1 MKKYFSTV
9 FLFFFILLSGNV
21 CFSQNS
27 VSISLDIF
35 NLAKIQTLYIS
46 DFDILQEGTN
56 EELFRITIRNSGS
69 DDIPGCHI
77 KIELSKDNNILAY
90 VTTNTFDLPPGIH
103 SFTNVQM
110 NQGEYD
116 IDGQAISVKESKLA
130 EDDIENIQE
139 NILSSGKAPVG
150 VYKIVAMICIN
161 NSTVP
166 EDQNDSAVSEF
177 ISITNPSFV
186 QLVSPGSLA
195 GYGLPEDVY
204 TEFPVFQWN
213 GNGEKYQV
221 LVFEKKGSSQSI
233 DEILGGTPN
242 WKTDPGED
250 PLASLSV
257 QYNPGSGSI
266 PLEFGKTYYWLTK
279 MFVETSSG
287 EEEINSEVW
296 QFCLVDPVNFNN
308 KQGLLTKESL
318 LNFLREILGDRVDDI
333 SQSLT
338 DFHLQTISV
347 NGQNITVQELYEIL
361 KEYKGTDVEVL
372 DLLLQSSN

>member
-1 MKKYFSTV
+1 MKKYFLTV
-9 FLFFFILLSGNV
+9 FLLFFILLNGNV

-35 NLAKIQTLYIS
+35 NLDRIQTLYVS

-56 EELFRITIRNSGS
+56 EELFRITISNSGS
-69 DDIPGCHI
+69 SDIPGCQI
-77 KIELSKDNNILAY
+77 RLELSKDNKILAY
-90 VTTNTFDLPPGIH
+90 VTTKSFELPPGAY
-103 SFTNVQM
+103 SFTNVQL
-110 NQGEYD
+110 NQGEYT
-116 IDGQAISVKESKLA
+116 IGGQTIRVKESKMSE
-130 EDDIENIQE
+130 EDIGSIQE

-166 EDQNDSAVSEF
+166 EDVNDSAVDEF
-177 ISITNPSFV
+177 IITNPSFV

-195 GYGLPEDVY
+195 GYGLPEDIY

-250 PLASLSV
+250 PLTSLSV

-287 EEEINSEVW
+287 EEKINSEVW

-308 KQGLLTKESL
+308 KQGLLTKETL
-318 LNFLREILGDRVDDI
+318 LNFLRDILGDRVDDI

>member
-1 MKKYFSTV
+1 MLCFYFLTI
-9 FLFFFILLSGNV
+9 FLLFFILLSSNV
-21 CFSQNS
+21 CFSQNVEVTLS
-27 VSISLDIF
+27 VF
-35 NLAKIQTLYIS
+35 NLDRIQTLYVS
-46 DFDILQEGTN
+46 DYDILQEGTG
-56 EELFRITIRNSGS
+56 EELFRINITNSAGAISGS
-69 DDIPGCHI
+69 HI
-77 KIELSKDNNILAY
+77 RIELSKDNKILAY
-90 VTTNTFDLPPGIH
+90 VTTNPFDLPPGTY
-103 SFTNVQM
+103 SFTNVQL
-110 NQGEYD
+110 NQGEYE
-116 IDGQAISVKESKLA
+116 IAGKTISVKESGIVE
-130 EDDIENIQE
+130 EDIGNIQE
-139 NILSSGKAPVG
+139 NILASGKMPIGHYTLATTIYG
-150 VYKIVAMICIN
+150 N
-161 NSTVP
+161 NNNELGS
-166 EDQNDSAVSEF
+166 DAVHF
-177 ISITNPSFV
+177 IITNPSFV

-195 GYGLPEDVY
+195 GYGLPEDIY

-250 PLASLSV
+250 PLTSLSV

-266 PLEFGKTYYWLTK
+266 PLEFGKTYYWFTK
-279 MFVETSSG
+279 MLVETSSG
-287 EEEINSEVW
+287 EEKINSEVW

>member
-1 MKKYFSTV
+1 MKKYFLTI
-9 FLFFFILLSGNV
+9 FLLFFILLSGNV
-21 CFSQNS
+21 CFSQVTVTLS
-27 VSISLDIF
+27 VF
-35 NLAKIQTLYIS
+35 NLDRIQTLYVS
-46 DFDILQEGTN
+46 DYDILQEGTG
-56 EELFRITIRNSGS
+56 EELFRININNSGS
-69 DDIPGCHI
+69 TNVQNCHI
-77 KIELSKDNNILAY
+77 RIELSKDNKILAY
-90 VTTNTFDLPPGIH
+90 LTTNTFDLPSGTH
-103 SFTNVQM
+103 SFTNVQLS
-110 NQGEYD
+110 QGEYM
-116 IDGQAISVKESKLA
+116 IGEQNIRVKESKMSE
-130 EDDIENIQE
+130 EDIGNIQE
-139 NILSSGKAPVG
+139 NILSSGKAPIG
-150 VYKIVAMICIN
+150 IYKITVTIYDGIN
-161 NSTVP
+161 NQLGDP
-166 EDQNDSAVSEF
+166 GYCEF
-177 ISITNPSFV
+177 VITNPSFV

-195 GYGLPEDVY
+195 GYGLPEDIY

-221 LVFEKKGSSQSI
+221 LVFEKKGTSQSI

-250 PLASLSV
+250 PLTSLSV

-287 EEEINSEVW
+287 EEKINSEVW

>member
-1 MKKYFSTV
+1 MKKYFLTI
-9 FLFFFILLSGNV
+9 FLLFFILLSGNV
-21 CFSQNS
+21 CFSQVTVTLS
-27 VSISLDIF
+27 VF
-35 NLAKIQTLYIS
+35 NLDRIQTLYVS
-46 DFDILQEGTN
+46 DYDILQEGTG
-56 EELFRITIRNSGS
+56 EELFRININNSGS
-69 DDIPGCHI
+69 TNVQNCHI
-77 KIELSKDNNILAY
+77 RIELSKDNKILAY
-90 VTTNTFDLPPGIH
+90 LTTNTFDLPPGTH
-103 SFTNVQM
+103 SFTNVQLS
-110 NQGEYD
+110 QGEYM
-116 IDGQAISVKESKLA
+116 IGEQNIRVKESKMSE
-130 EDDIENIQE
+130 EDIGNIQE
-139 NILSSGKAPVG
+139 NILSSGKAPIG
-150 VYKIVAMICIN
+150 IYKITVTIYDGIN
-161 NSTVP
+161 NQLGDP
-166 EDQNDSAVSEF
+166 GYCEF
-177 ISITNPSFV
+177 VITNPSFV

-195 GYGLPEDVY
+195 GYGLPEDIY

-250 PLASLSV
+250 PLTSLSV

-287 EEEINSEVW
+287 EEKINSEVW